1 MPDKNAHILNA
12 SSNLLGF
19 CFFVLVSIK
28 ALRGVIA
35 FEVLDEIVA
44 LSILFFS
51 ISCFLSF
58 LSIRSVS
65 LRSAQFEKY
74 AEYLFIGGLCM
85 VVLISLI
92 LLFDFV
98 QLS

>member
-51 ISCFLSF
+51 ISC
-58 LSIRSVS
+58 
-65 LRSAQFEKY
+65 
-74 AEYLFIGGLCM
+74 
-85 VVLISLI
+85 
-92 LLFDFV
+92 
-98 QLS
+98 